1 MVFFLSRF
9 LREREKMQW
18 AAFPFFFPLAIDS
31 VIFLKGACSSAFFS
45 LERWRNER
53 VLIHIR
59 AQERWRKEK
68 RLPSGVHDRRAG
80 V

>member
-1 MVFFLSRF
+1 
-9 LREREKMQW
+9 MQW
-18 AAFPFFFPLAIDS
+18 AAFSFFFPPLAIDS